1 MVRQHIQRISKIV
14 SSKIAVPAPMGI
26 WIGIM
31 ARTAA
36 AGLSMVRTA
45 AHFMPVRAGMS
56 MDAGPVTGKR
66 DAILMDKAT
75 LQGWKDGG
83 GTECLLKK
91 LFVIKRKFI
100 PGKSFPSHNLCN
112 FGMAVWK
119 FFPFCGFISRL
130 SVFVSG
136 EKVLPGGFLELFIL
150 EPEAVNK
157 IIIRAKRRQGVRRA
171 AN

>member
-26 WIGIM
+26 RIRIM
-31 ARTAA
+31 ARTVA
-36 AGLSMVRTA
+36 AGLSMDRTA
-45 AHFMPVRAGMS
+45 AHFMPVRAGMG

-91 LFVIKRKFI
+91 LFVRHKGGEAYFRK
-100 PGKSFPSHNLCN
+100 
-112 FGMAVWK
+112 AV
-119 FFPFCGFISRL
+119 G
-130 SVFVSG
+130 
-136 EKVLPGGFLELFIL
+136 
-150 EPEAVNK
+150 
-157 IIIRAKRRQGVRRA
+157 
-171 AN
+171 